1 MNRTSLIVL
10 TAFITSSGC
19 TAAQLASTSR
29 GYANA
34 EKTVA
39 TVLISDA
46 QEDELGKQI
55 HNELDTA
62 TPEKPAL
69 KYVTDAQVNSYV
81 EGLIAKLTPHAD
93 KDRPS
98 KWAVYVID
106 DPKTVNAFA
115 TPGAQIYVYTGLLLT
130 AANEAEVIGVLGHE
144 LGHVVARHS
153 ARQLV
158 NAYGINAISAVAL
171 GKEPGTA
178 AQIAAAIVGN
188 GAMLAHS
195 RSDENEADTYAV
207 KYSAAANYDASGIA
221 GFFEKLIGSQGNTPR
236 ILTWVSTHPAPADR
250 IASVNQQVMAQGLAG
265 RGEVGAERLAPIKAR
280 IAALPAR

>member
-1 MNRTSLIVL
+1 MTRSLLVFFVA
-10 TAFITSSGC
+10 TTTGC
-19 TAAQLASTSR
+19 TAAQLANTSA
-29 GYANA
+29 GYREV

-46 QEDELGKQI
+46 QEAALGQQI
-55 HNELDTA
+55 RKELDTGTA
-62 TPEKPAL
+62 DRPAL
-69 KYVTDAQVNSYV
+69 KYCTDAQVNGYV

-106 DPKTVNAFA
+106 DPKTVNAFV
-115 TPGAQIYVYTGLLLT
+115 TPGAQIYVYTGLLMMSET
-130 AANEAEVIGVLGHE
+130 EAEVVGVLGHE

-153 ARQLV
+153 GRQMV
-158 NAYGINAISAVAL
+158 NAFGINAISEVAL
-171 GKEPGTA
+171 GKDPGTL

-195 RSDENEADTYAV
+195 RSDENEADTFAV

-221 GFFEKLIGSQGNTPR
+221 GFFEKLIATHGNTPR
-236 ILTWVSTHPAPADR
+236 LLTWISTHPAPADR
-250 IASVNQQVMAQGLAG
+250 IASVNQQVMDQGLAG
-265 RGEVGAERLAPIKAR
+265 RGELGAERLAPIKQR

>member
-1 MNRTSLIVL
+1 MRTL
-10 TAFITSSGC
+10 TLLSAFVFLTSC
-19 TAAQLASTSR
+19 TASQMNTYS
-29 GYANA
+29 NV

-46 QEDELGKQI
+46 QEDELGRQI
-55 HNELDTA
+55 HNELDTPTA
-62 TPEKPAL
+62 EKPAL
-69 KYVTDAQVNSYV
+69 KYVVDPQINGYV
-81 EGLIAKLTPHAD
+81 EGLIAKLIPHAD

-98 KWAVYVID
+98 KWHVYVID

-158 NAYGINAISAVAL
+158 NAYGINAISSVAL
-171 GKEPGTA
+171 GKDPGTA

-188 GAMLAHS
+188 GTMLAHS

-207 KYSAAANYDASGIA
+207 KYSAAANYDAAGIA
-221 GFFEKLIGSQGNTPR
+221 GFACSGNALQSLRSATCSR
-236 ILTWVSTHPAPADR
+236 SGM
-250 IASVNQQVMAQGLAG
+250 SAG
-265 RGEVGAERLAPIKAR
+265 ISGDVEFAEPET
-280 IAALPAR
+280 

>member
-1 MNRTSLIVL
+1 MRRLTLIPVL
-10 TAFITSSGC
+10 AALITGC
-19 TAAQLASTSR
+19 TAEQLASTSS
-29 GYANA
+29 GYKSV

-55 HNELDTA
+55 HNELDT
-62 TPEKPAL
+62 PKDGKPAL
-69 KYVTDAQVNSYV
+69 KYVTDAQVNGYV
-81 EGLIAKLTPHAD
+81 EGLIAKLIPHAD
-93 KDRPS
+93 KDRPQ
-98 KWAVYVID
+98 KWHVYVID

-115 TPGAQIYVYTGLLLT
+115 TPGAQIYVYTGLLMT
-130 AANEAEVIGVLGHE
+130 ATTEAEVIGVLGHE

-158 NAYGINAISAVAL
+158 NAYGINAITTVAL
-171 GKEPGTA
+171 GKDPGTA

-188 GAMLAHS
+188 GTMLAHS

-207 KYSAAANYDASGIA
+207 KYSAAANYDAAGIA
-221 GFFEKLIGSQGNTPR
+221 GFFEKLIATGGNTPT

-250 IASVNQQVMAQGLAG
+250 IATVNKLVMDQGLAG
-265 RGEVGAERLAPIKAR
+265 RGEVGAEKLAPIKQR
-280 IAALPAR
+280 IAAIPR

>member
-1 MNRTSLIVL
+1 MNRTSLLVL
-10 TAFITSSGC
+10 AALLTTAGC
-19 TAAQLASTSR
+19 TASQLNSTSN
-29 GYANA
+29 GYKSV

-55 HNELDTA
+55 HNELDTPTA
-62 TPEKPAL
+62 QKPAL
-69 KYVTDAQVNSYV
+69 KYVTDAQVNAYV
-81 EGLIAKLTPHAD
+81 EGLVGKLIPFAD
-93 KDRPS
+93 QDRPS
-98 KWAVYVID
+98 KWHVYVID

-130 AANEAEVIGVLGHE
+130 ATTEAEVIGVLGHE
-144 LGHVVARHS
+144 MGHVVARHS

-158 NAYGINAISAVAL
+158 NSYGLNAIAAVAL

-178 AQIAAAIVGN
+178 AQIASAIVGN

-195 RSDENEADTYAV
+195 RSDENEADTFAV
-207 KYSAAANYDASGIA
+207 KYSSAAGYDASGIA
-221 GFFEKLIGSQGNTPR
+221 SFFEKLIATQGNTPR
-236 ILTWVSTHPAPADR
+236 ILTWVSTHPAPGDR
-250 IASVNQQVMAQGLAG
+250 IATVNQLIQEQGLAG

-280 IAALPAR
+280 IPH